1 MNKNKPGRK
10 ATTVNEIADHNFTI
24 VDLININLNVK
35 VPTIRTH
42 VTRNVNA
49 GRYKITGSQKTG
61 NRGKPSI
68 VYTFNTPT
76 PTPTTEVVNQ
86 NTSVRV

>member
-1 MNKNKPGRK
+1 MNKNKRSRK

-76 PTPTTEVVNQ
+76 PTPTTEAANQ